1 MAEGLNRAMLVGNL
15 GMDPELKFTQ
25 GGQAVLRIRLATTE
39 SYQSKTG
46 ERQERTEWHTVTVWG
61 KRAEALNKILSKG
74 RTIWVEGRIQ
84 TRSWEDKDGNKRYAT
99 EINAQ
104 NIGLVGG
111 GGGGGGRVAA
121 GGGGGGY
128 GGGGGGGGGY
138 GAAAK
143 AAAAAS
149 RVAPTSRWRWRWRRW
164 SAATTT
170 SRSDPSCPASASIAC
185 LVARGLVPSRAR
197 ARALIEA
204 GKV

>member
-1 MAEGLNRAMLVGNL
+1 MAEGLNRAILVGNL

-39 SYQSKTG
+39 SYPGKTG

-111 GGGGGGRVAA
+111 GGGGGPRGGGGGGGSYGGGGGSYGGGGGGYEGGGGGGYEGGPDYDA
-121 GGGGGGY
+121 GGGGGGNDDDI
-128 GGGGGGGGGY
+128 
-138 GAAAK
+138 
-143 AAAAAS
+143 
-149 RVAPTSRWRWRWRRW
+149 PF
-164 SAATTT
+164 
-170 SRSDPSCPASASIAC
+170 
-185 LVARGLVPSRAR
+185 
-197 ARALIEA
+197 
-204 GKV
+204 